1 MLCDL
6 NWRTREFAYFRF
18 TYLIFFLQGW
28 RGQCDWDV
36 DTASSQ
42 EGFLQCVPLAEWL
55 GKAVLLRAVLM
66 LHRPL
71 WHSCAV
77 TFWSVLI
84 AYEFQNW
91 QNLQKNEDNPSSLAA
106 CQELAILHNLQLQM
120 LFSDIYM
127 QILEQNENEK
137 QRVNGNAAI
146 YMYKRKTTGKF

>member
-1 MLCDL
+1 MIWIGAPENL
-6 NWRTREFAYFRF
+6 RTFNLLI
-18 TYLIFFLQGW
+18 YLIFLFFAG
-28 RGQCDWDV
+28 V
-36 DTASSQ
+36 
-42 EGFLQCVPLAEWL
+42 EGAVWLGCRCHEQAGRIPAACAPAEWL
-55 GKAVLLRAVLM
+55 GRAVLGAAP
-66 LHRPL
+66 LLRRPL